1 VSDEDLRAWVLQQ
14 VERVE
19 VQIQID
25 MCQAAIESLKARLAK
40 LQQELVDLK

>member
-1 VSDEDLRAWVLQQ
+1 VSDEDLKEWVLRQ

-25 MCQAAIESLKARLAK
+25 MCQAAIESLKARLNK
-40 LQQELVDLK
+40 LQQELVDLR